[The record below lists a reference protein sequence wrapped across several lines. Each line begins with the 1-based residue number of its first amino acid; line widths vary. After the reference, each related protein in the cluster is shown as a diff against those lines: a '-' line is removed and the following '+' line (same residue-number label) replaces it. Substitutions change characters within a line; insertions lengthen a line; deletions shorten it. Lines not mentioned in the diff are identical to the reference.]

1 MSAVFNADDIFEM
14 AEQIE
19 RNGAKFYRTSAD
31 RISDTSA
38 KKLLLTFADMEDQHE
53 KTFAAYRAELSD
65 QEKESTV
72 FDPDD
77 ESVLYLRALADLRVF
92 SGKKVPDYAATEG
105 RAQEEIMEDIFSTAI
120 QAEKES
126 IVFYVGM
133 KDLVPENLGKTRLD
147 EIIKE
152 EMKHI
157 RILTKELAEIM
168 A

>member
-1 MSAVFNADDIFEM
+1 MTFNADDVFEM

-31 RISDTSA
+31 QISDASA
-38 KKLLLTFADMEDQHE
+38 KKLLLAFADMEDQHE

-72 FDPDD
+72 FDPDN

-92 SGKKVPDYAATEG
+92 HGKKAPNDTSSEG
-105 RAQEEIMEDIFSTAI
+105 LEEQQLMEKIFSAGI

-133 KDLVPENLGKTRLD
+133 KDLVPEKLGSTRLD
-147 EIIKE
+147 AIIQE

-157 RILTKELAEIM
+157 RILTKELAAIM
-168 A
+168 T